1 MQIVWA
7 LASLWVRL
15 ALIATL
21 LAIWFKN
28 LHSVERDCCG
38 NSPRSRRSFCNWKR
52 ILSQAETCRVLS
64 SMYHPD
70 PNQLQDR
77 LTEFK
82 GENQA
87 SLT

>member
-38 NSPRSRRSFCNWKR
+38 NSPRSS
-52 ILSQAETCRVLS
+52 
-64 SMYHPD
+64 D
-70 PNQLQDR
+70 PFA
-77 LTEFK
+77 T
-82 GENQA
+82 G
-87 SLT
+87 SGY